1 MALVDLFFTQW
12 ILLKVSA
19 FLLPHG
25 ARAKKKK
32 KTSKGAGENLSIK
45 TIHEVS
51 DLDINRRICKDIGRE
66 PGREQRMNYRNLKT
80 ANNILCNNAFLR
92 HKKSEANTGISSCF
106 SYVTKTCQLKRKRI
120 KRESL
125 IWMAFPFIET
135 SGQILH
141 F

>member
-32 KTSKGAGENLSIK
+32 KTSQGAGENLSIK

-80 ANNILCNNAFLR
+80 ANNI
-92 HKKSEANTGISSCF
+92 
-106 SYVTKTCQLKRKRI
+106 
-120 KRESL
+120 
-125 IWMAFPFIET
+125 
-135 SGQILH
+135 
-141 F
+141 